1 MSRAPLRHSHAEG
14 RTNVHCAF
22 LYQMTCLASRSL
34 QPRQATRCSKS
45 RKSVLLLRAHLKS
58 TSSEARTA
66 PSVPRDVMAAASS
79 ASFLPVQQHVSAGSW
94 LEAVVRLAFPQ
105 NTSHVTEEDMEWVRE
120 FGQYLDPAEEL
131 GHKHSMY
138 VSHLAE
144 RLATEPPRTQR

>member
-1 MSRAPLRHSHAEG
+1 MSRAPARHSHVKG

-22 LYQMTCLASRSL
+22 LYQMTSLAPRNL
-34 QPRQATRCSKS
+34 QLRQATRCSKS
-45 RKSVLLLRAHLKS
+45 RTPGLLLRAHLKS

-66 PSVPRDVMAAASS
+66 PSLSRDVVAAASS
-79 ASFLPVQQHVSAGSW
+79 ASYLHTQQHVSAGSW

-105 NTSHVTEEDMEWVRE
+105 NTSHVTEEDMEWARE